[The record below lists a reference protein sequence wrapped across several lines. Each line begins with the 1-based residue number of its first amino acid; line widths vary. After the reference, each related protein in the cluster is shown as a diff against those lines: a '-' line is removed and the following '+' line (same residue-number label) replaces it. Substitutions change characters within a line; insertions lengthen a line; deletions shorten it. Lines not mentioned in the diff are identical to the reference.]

1 MDSVGSGGLGAVSI
15 GLSPWLLLLVVL
27 AVLFG
32 AWKLLQFLI
41 AVLK

>member
-1 MDSVGSGGLGAVSI
+1 MDSLGSGGLGAVSVS
-15 GLSPWLLLLVVL
+15 LSPWLLLLLLLVI
-27 AVLFG
+27 LFG

>member
-15 GLSPWLLLLVVL
+15 GLSPWLLLLVAL

-32 AWKLLQFLI
+32 VWKLVQFLI